1 MCIHLGGR
9 LNIYPAGKI
18 NRVDAVQSSCKGMAG
33 VIALGLKGH
42 WDAVELNEQGGR
54 KGAVA
59 NPEKEK
65 RTWKVA
71 VGGGSPVSGR
81 GLTSGDGWEES
92 LPHG

>member
-54 KGAVA
+54 KGTVA
-59 NPEKEK
+59 TPEKEK
-65 RTWKVA
+65 GHGRWQWEGAPQSVGVA
-71 VGGGSPVSGR
+71 
-81 GLTSGDGWEES
+81 
-92 LPHG
+92 